1 LRSSGA
7 RLEIRNAMG
16 MGSGGGDEEEERR
29 VRKES

>member
-16 MGSGGGDEEEERR
+16 MWSGSGGGEEEEERR
-29 VRKES
+29 GE